1 MILVNSKKIVED
13 NFFNINCPFNVSDAK
28 VFEWVIEIYKVVSSF
43 VSGFEMAH
51 SEKVPLGTS
60 YYYEALKR
68 KVPEAKIEIGNLY
81 TR

>member
-13 NFFNINCPFNVSDAK
+13 NFFNINCPFNVSDA
-28 VFEWVIEIYKVVSSF
+28 KVVSSF